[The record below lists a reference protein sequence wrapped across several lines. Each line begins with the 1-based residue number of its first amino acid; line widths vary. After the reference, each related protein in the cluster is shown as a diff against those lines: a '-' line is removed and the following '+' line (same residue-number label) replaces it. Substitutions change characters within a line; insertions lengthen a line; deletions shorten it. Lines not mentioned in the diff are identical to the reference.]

1 LRCPST
7 ADPLVLTYD
16 GASVAGKNHSEVVI
30 NNVDLG
36 GGGTVGD
43 ESVTTEGQTN
53 RMSLAILRALGVIA
67 GSPPVQG
74 ESSTVTAGTINP
86 TNSAW
91 PGEELIR
98 ALAAEAGIEDRLPG
112 IETAVL
118 AAVGLS

>member
-1 LRCPST
+1 
-7 ADPLVLTYD
+7 LTYD